1 MVVAL
6 GVALRVDL
14 GRVAP
19 ARRHRQLRDDH
30 LAALRLAVAESVGQ
44 RRAFGRVHE
53 EERAVGNV

>member
-30 LAALRLAVAESVGQ
+30 LAALRLAVAE
-44 RRAFGRVHE
+44 
-53 EERAVGNV
+53 AVRESGAL